1 MDVVAGTPCTVNM
14 DGDLWVVAEARE
26 FIGAECIIVKKTKAG
41 LIQVALKNNEKKV
54 YSVSQGNIDYSTPAQ
69 NL

>member
-14 DGDLWVVAEARE
+14 DGDLWFEMESRE
-26 FIGAECIIVKKTKAG
+26 FIGAECIIVKRTKAG

-54 YSVSQGNIDYSTPAQ
+54 YSVSQGNIDY
-69 NL
+69 